1 MDKSIASASGLA
13 SLQPRPCLQVP
24 AALEMRHQRV
34 EGTAVLTAAGGPQP
48 TDWRNHCCMTAA
60 HPKPC
65 TTSTVILPCCLTL
78 VHFRAM

>member
-1 MDKSIASASGLA
+1 MDNSIASVSVLT
-13 SLQPRPCLQVP
+13 SLQPRPCLQDP

-60 HPKPC
+60 HSKPC
-65 TTSTVILPCCLTL
+65 TMSTVILHCCFTL
-78 VHFRAM
+78 VRFCAV